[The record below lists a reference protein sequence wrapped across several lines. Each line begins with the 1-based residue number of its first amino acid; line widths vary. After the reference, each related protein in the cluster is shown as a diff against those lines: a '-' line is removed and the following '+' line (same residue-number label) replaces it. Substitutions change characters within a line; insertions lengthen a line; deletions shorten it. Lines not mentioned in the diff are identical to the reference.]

1 MAFDFVEKRKTSQPI
16 FTGKVINLR
25 LDTVILPNG
34 DETTR
39 ECVEHPGAVGVIAVD
54 SQNRICMVRQY
65 RYPVS
70 EVLWE
75 IPAGKLNPGED
86 PLECAQR
93 ELLEEAGVVAEKW
106 EKLYSYYT
114 TPGFSNE
121 LMHLFLA
128 RDLTFGKNNP
138 DEDEF
143 LEASMVSLEE
153 AWNRLRAGGI
163 KDSKTII
170 GLLSLGE

>member
-1 MAFDFVEKRKTSQPI
+1 MAFDFVEKCKTSQSV
-16 FTGKVINLR
+16 FAGKVINLR
-25 LDTVILPNG
+25 LDTVMLPNG
-34 DETTR
+34 DEATR

-54 SQNRICMVRQY
+54 SQDRICMVRQF

-70 EVLWE
+70 EELWE

-128 RDLTFGKNNP
+128 KDLTFGQNNP

-143 LEASMVSLEE
+143 LEASMVSLKE
-153 AWNRLRAGGI
+153 AWARLRTGEI

>member
-1 MAFDFVEKRKTSQPI
+1 MTFDLVEKRKTSQAV

-34 DETTR
+34 DEATR
-39 ECVEHPGAVGVIAVD
+39 ECVEHPGAVGIIAVD
-54 SQNRICMVRQY
+54 SQDRICMVRQF

-70 EVLWE
+70 EELWE

-93 ELLEEAGVVAEKW
+93 ELLEEAGVVAERW
-106 EKLYSYYT
+106 EKLYLYYT

-128 RDLTFGKNNP
+128 KDLTFGQNNP
-138 DEDEF
+138 DEDEL
-143 LEASMVSLEE
+143 LEVSMVSLKE
-153 AWNRLRAGGI
+153 AWARLRTGEI
-163 KDSKTII
+163 KDGKTII